1 MGRIAVAAIVTLWVV
16 PISIL
21 VNRIVPDSYMDEIF
35 HVPQAQKYCN
45 GNFRSWDPM
54 ITTPPGLY
62 YLSLAHVASLY
73 PGIVFT
79 RVAPSFSAAC
89 SIQILRSINGILAVL
104 CSVLVY
110 EIISHLRPNLDDK
123 RAMIYAVILALYP
136 LHWFFTFLYYTDVAS
151 LTAVLAMYLA
161 CLKKNYWLSALFG
174 IFAVFIRQTNVIWML
189 FVACSGVID
198 TTLTFHDDNI
208 QMHENDVVVEESSSL
223 IAKGS
228 LTSKANLR
236 KRKFSRTKDVGKQV
250 PQFTRFSSINQ
261 KLGLLD
267 EIRAMILTMW
277 RMRFKLLVSFF
288 PFVIVLIAFV
298 AFVCWNGSIVLGAKE
313 EHAVSLHFAQIMYF
327 GLFSALL
334 MAPMHCNLSQVIDL
348 FHSFWKGRPLSFFLV
363 FIALLAGFIS
373 VQYFSIAHLYL
384 LADNRHYPF
393 YLWRK
398 VINVHWSSKYLL
410 IPAYICSWFSIIKI
424 LGESQRK
431 IWVVAYFLATAAVL
445 VPAPLIEFRYFTT
458 PFYFLMLHSQ
468 MNGRLNWSL
477 VALLYIA
484 LNAFTMFMFLFRP
497 FYWENETGK
506 QRFIW

>member
-79 RVAPSFSAAC
+79 RVAPSFSPAC

-334 MAPMHCNLSQVIDL
+334 MAPMHCQ
-348 FHSFWKGRPLSFFLV
+348 F
-363 FIALLAGFIS
+363 GF
-373 VQYFSIAHLYL
+373 
-384 LADNRHYPF
+384 R
-393 YLWRK
+393 
-398 VINVHWSSKYLL
+398 
-410 IPAYICSWFSIIKI
+410 
-424 LGESQRK
+424 
-431 IWVVAYFLATAAVL
+431 
-445 VPAPLIEFRYFTT
+445 
-458 PFYFLMLHSQ
+458 
-468 MNGRLNWSL
+468 
-477 VALLYIA
+477 
-484 LNAFTMFMFLFRP
+484 
-497 FYWENETGK
+497 ET
-506 QRFIW
+506 